1 VNIHRKIKRRRKKEK
16 VKIRGRSLRKKG
28 TDTKGK

>member
-1 VNIHRKIKRRRKKEK
+1 MRRKIKRRRKNEK
-16 VKIRGRSLRKKG
+16 VRVRGRSLRKKG

>member
-1 VNIHRKIKRRRKKEK
+1 MRRKIKRRRKKEK
-16 VKIRGRSLRKKG
+16 VRVRGRSLRKKG